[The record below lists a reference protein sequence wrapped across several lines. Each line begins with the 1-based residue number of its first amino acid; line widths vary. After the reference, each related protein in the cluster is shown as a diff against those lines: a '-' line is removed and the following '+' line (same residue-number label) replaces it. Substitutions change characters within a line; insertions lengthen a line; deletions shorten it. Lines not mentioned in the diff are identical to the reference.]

1 LYPRLAEGSGGGF
14 SVVPL
19 FQVSLRTRPPGGSRL
34 SAPAQIDQLWDDI
47 RDELRRDTPAFKFHI
62 WLEPLELAAVLGKT
76 LYVRAPEH
84 IRTSVAER
92 YLPLLRRA
100 ASQRFDAHAVVEV
113 VGPAWAPPADG
124 DGPEPGAT
132 PAADPTQ
139 LGSRLNPKYS
149 FDQFVIGEGNR
160 FAHAA
165 SLAVAEL
172 PAQAYNPLFLH
183 GRPGLGK
190 THLLHAIGNYVQLF
204 GAGLRVRY
212 ATIEEF
218 TTGFVDAVRRHRTG
232 DFKDDFRTADV
243 VLIDDVQFLA
253 GRTKT
258 REEFFHTFN
267 ALLDSGRQLVISSD
281 RSPEDLPGLEDR
293 LAERFRAGLVAELE
307 PPPAALRRAILAKRA
322 RVDGVE
328 VSAEVLAEIANRVDS
343 SVRALEGALIRVVAY
358 ASLKG
363 EQATPALVRHVLR
376 RLGEDTA
383 RDACGI
389 SEIVDAA
396 AQEFGVERE
405 SLLARDRRP
414 AVATARQVA
423 MYLARELTEHSLPE
437 IGRGIGGRNHST
449 VLHAVNRISAA
460 LPTDPAVRSA
470 VDNLHRRL
478 GHRA

>member
-1 LYPRLAEGSGGGF
+1 
-14 SVVPL
+14 VV
-19 FQVSLRTRPPGGSRL
+19 
-34 SAPAQIDQLWDDI
+34 
-47 RDELRRDTPAFKFHI
+47 
-62 WLEPLELAAVLGKT
+62 GKT

-100 ASQRFDAHAVVEV
+100 AAQTFDRHAVVEV
-113 VGPAWAPPADG
+113 VGPGWTAPESPSQDGAAAPP
-124 DGPEPGAT
+124 PERGA
-132 PAADPTQ
+132 
-139 LGSRLNPKYS
+139 RLNPKYS

-190 THLLHAIGNYVQLF
+190 THLLHAIGNYVQRY
-204 GAGLRVRY
+204 GSGMRVRY

-232 DFKDDFRTADV
+232 DFKDDFRGADV

-281 RSPEDLPGLEDR
+281 RSPEDLADLEAR
-293 LAERFRAGLVAELE
+293 LAERFRSGLVVELE
-307 PPPAALRRAILAKRA
+307 PPPAPLRRAILAKRA
-322 RVDGVE
+322 RVDE
-328 VSAEVLAEIANRVDS
+328 VDVSGEVLAEIAHLVDS

-363 EQATPALVRHVLR
+363 EQATPGLVRHVLR

-383 RDACGI
+383 PDARGI
-389 SEIVDAA
+389 SEILDAT

-414 AVATARQVA
+414 TVATARQVA

-437 IGRGIGGRNHST
+437 IGRGMGGRNHST
-449 VLHAVNRISAA
+449 VLHAVNRVGAA
-460 LPTDPAVRSA
+460 MRTDPAVRSA

>member
-1 LYPRLAEGSGGGF
+1 L
-14 SVVPL
+14 
-19 FQVSLRTRPPGGSRL
+19 
-34 SAPAQIDQLWDDI
+34 PAQLDQLWDDI
-47 RDELRRDTPAFKFHI
+47 RDELRRETPDFKFHI
-62 WLEPLELAAVLGKT
+62 WMEPLELAGVRGKT
-76 LYVRAPEH
+76 LYIRAPEH

-100 ASQRFDAHAVVEV
+100 AVRRFDGHAVVEV
-113 VGPAWAPPADG
+113 VGPAWSPPAD
-124 DGPEPGAT
+124 DSPAEPGR
-132 PAADPTQ
+132 PAAAGVSPH
-139 LGSRLNPKYS
+139 GARLNPKYS
-149 FDQFVIGEGNR
+149 FDQFVIGDGNR

-190 THLLHAIGNYVQLF
+190 THLLHAIGNYVQRY
-204 GAGLRVRY
+204 GSGLRVRY

-218 TTGFVDAVRRHRTG
+218 TTEFVDAVRRHRTG
-232 DFKDDFRTADV
+232 DFKDDFRGADV

-267 ALLDSGRQLVISSD
+267 ALLDSGRQLVMSSD
-281 RSPEDLPGLEDR
+281 RSPEDLSGLEDR
-293 LAERFRAGLVAELE
+293 LAERFRAGLVVELE
-307 PPPAALRRAILAKRA
+307 PPPVALRRAILAKRA
-322 RVDGVE
+322 RVDGLE
-328 VSAEVLAEIANRVDS
+328 VSGDVLAEIAQRVDS
-343 SVRALEGALIRVVAY
+343 SVRALEGALIRVIAY
-358 ASLKG
+358 ASLKD
-363 EQATPALVRHVLR
+363 EEATPDLVRHVLR

-383 RDACGI
+383 PDAYGL

-414 AVATARQVA
+414 NVAIARQVA

-437 IGRGIGGRNHST
+437 IGRGIGGRNHTT

-460 LPTDPAVRSA
+460 LRTDAAVRNA

-478 GHRA
+478 GRRA

>member
-1 LYPRLAEGSGGGF
+1 
-14 SVVPL
+14 V
-19 FQVSLRTRPPGGSRL
+19 
-34 SAPAQIDQLWDDI
+34 PAQIDQLWDDI
-47 RDELRRDTPAFKFHI
+47 RDELRRDTPDFKFHI
-62 WLEPLELAAVLGKT
+62 WIDPLELAGVDGKT

-100 ASQRFDAHAVVEV
+100 AARRFDSHAVVEI
-113 VGPAWAPPADG
+113 VGPDWSPPPQQDAPRAPA
-124 DGPEPGAT
+124 PGA
-132 PAADPTQ
+132 ARE
-139 LGSRLNPKYS
+139 RLNPKYS

-165 SLAVAEL
+165 SLAVAEQ

-190 THLLHAIGNYVQLF
+190 THLLHAIGNYVQCY
-204 GAGLRVRY
+204 GSGLRVRY

-218 TTGFVDAVRRHRTG
+218 TTDFVDAVRRRRTG
-232 DFKDDFRTADV
+232 DFKDDFRSADV

-267 ALLDSGRQLVISSD
+267 ALLDSGRQLVLTSD
-281 RSPEDLPGLEDR
+281 RSPEDLPDLEDR
-293 LAERFRAGLVAELE
+293 LSERFRSGLVVELE

-322 RVDGVE
+322 RLDGIE
-328 VSAEVLAEIANRVDS
+328 VSTDVLSEIATRVDS

-363 EQATPALVRHVLR
+363 EQASPTLARHVLR

-383 RDACGI
+383 PDAHGI
-389 SEIVDAA
+389 SEIIDAA
-396 AQEFGVERE
+396 AQEFDVERAA
-405 SLLARDRRP
+405 LLARDRRP
-414 AVATARQVA
+414 PVAMARQVA

-437 IGRGIGGRNHST
+437 IGRGMGGRNHTT

-460 LPTDPAVRSA
+460 LRTDPAVRTA

-478 GHRA
+478 GRPA